1 LARELDLCLKPA
13 TRALIRPT
21 PGGWR
26 DVVRR
31 HPLSAIYLPAL
42 AVNIPASVL
51 NITYNKDA
59 VIANWTDRSAAENAF
74 ERIVPVV
81 NGILFPVAMVLIA
94 VALRPIGRGL
104 VEARMNRAKNEGE
117 LARLRRRALRLGAI
131 TSGICAG
138 CWLLAGVVWPIALRA
153 AAGPPGSLG
162 TYAHFLIS
170 LVICGLIAAVYPY
183 FLVTFLATRI
193 FYPALLGSSGPTA
206 SDRRALR
213 RVERDL
219 SRYRAAAAGVPLL
232 AVALIV
238 SRGASSVAPVA
249 VMGLA
254 GLAGVILAYF
264 VEGLVRADLAS
275 LAEAPVFDK

>member
-1 LARELDLCLKPA
+1 
-13 TRALIRPT
+13 
-21 PGGWR
+21 
-26 DVVRR
+26 
-31 HPLSAIYLPAL
+31 
-42 AVNIPASVL
+42 
-51 NITYNKDA
+51 
-59 VIANWTDRSAAENAF
+59 
-74 ERIVPVV
+74 
-81 NGILFPVAMVLIA
+81 
-94 VALRPIGRGL
+94 
-104 VEARMNRAKNEGE
+104 
-117 LARLRRRALRLGAI
+117 
-131 TSGICAG
+131 
-138 CWLLAGVVWPIALRA
+138 
-153 AAGPPGSLG
+153 
-162 TYAHFLIS
+162 
-170 LVICGLIAAVYPY
+170 
-183 FLVTFLATRI
+183 
-193 FYPALLGSSGPTA
+193 LLGSSGPTA